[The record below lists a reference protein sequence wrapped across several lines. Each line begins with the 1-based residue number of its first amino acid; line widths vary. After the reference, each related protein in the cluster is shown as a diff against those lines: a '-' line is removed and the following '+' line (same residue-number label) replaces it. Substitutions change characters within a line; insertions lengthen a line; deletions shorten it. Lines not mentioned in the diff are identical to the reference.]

1 MAILLQTYGFT
12 DMVVD
17 VNGIFI
23 SGITCTRIKEIA
35 SVTLVD
41 KTSKPFCLSFDYF
54 SKVIDDCLLLEMPT
68 HALFS

>member
-1 MAILLQTYGFT
+1 MLLQTYGFT
-12 DMVVD
+12 DIVVD

-41 KTSKPFCLSFDYF
+41 KTSKPFCLLFDYF
-54 SKVIDDCLLLEMPT
+54 SKVIADCLLLEMLSC
-68 HALFS
+68 LF